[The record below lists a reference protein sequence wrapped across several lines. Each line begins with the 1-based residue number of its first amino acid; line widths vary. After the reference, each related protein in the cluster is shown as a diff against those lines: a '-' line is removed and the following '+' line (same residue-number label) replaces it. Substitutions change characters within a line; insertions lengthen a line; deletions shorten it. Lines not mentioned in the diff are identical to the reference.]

1 MTEFRKF
8 VRYSEI
14 MANELNKQNDMV
26 YFSMYTTYKKSK
38 KETIHII
45 ARGTDNAK
53 YGLYNKFCYCTFKA
67 SRPVFDKC
75 SKQVQIVDDKEE
87 VFNTKDFTISIFEV
101 MMKKIIAREISDLV
115 MTYKEE

>member
-14 MANELNKQNDMV
+14 MVNELNKQNDMAH
-26 YFSMYTTYKKSK
+26 FSMWTTYKNTKK

-45 ARGTDNAK
+45 AHGTDNAK
-53 YGLYNKFCYCTFKA
+53 YGLYNRFSYCTFEA
-67 SRPVFDKC
+67 SRSVFDEC
-75 SKQVQIVDDKEE
+75 SKQVQIVDGKEE
-87 VFNTKDFTISIFEV
+87 VFDTKDFTISIFEV

-115 MTYKEE
+115 MMYE